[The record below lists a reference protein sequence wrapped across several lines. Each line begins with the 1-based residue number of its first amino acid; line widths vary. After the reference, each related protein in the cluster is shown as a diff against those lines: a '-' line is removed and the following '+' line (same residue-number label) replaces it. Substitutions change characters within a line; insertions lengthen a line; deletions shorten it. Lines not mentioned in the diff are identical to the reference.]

1 MATSKPAN
9 VVPDSVGEDSSPD
22 PAHQERG
29 SEISRSS
36 INALAGR
43 GETHLGVDVPEP
55 LSWSDDLEDSGY
67 DAWIYS
73 THEPKLHLS
82 KISTNVLGLVVCAGD
97 FNTYGIHVFQGLT
110 AEFETFV
117 SLVKA
122 RVDGIPHYWQYFPLA
137 PGEAFSNAWVRVRAW
152 RPEEGKAI
160 NLGLETT
167 RGRKTLFGSHLN
179 NLYHGSQL
187 RPLVKQ
193 HEGLITGI
201 WDNTRDQQPWVTV
214 IGVTC
219 DPARSHERSARDM
232 NLEIKQPDYIPPRA
246 CAEYDDP
253 EIWDSWQ
260 LTRARAQ
267 GIVRIT
273 ASRSREPEPPRVWGL
288 LLEYEDG
295 GIESLGQFRWD
306 CDTTT
311 SFEGSNVWLKSSFIK
326 TSMGRVG
333 EVRGHVRCFTDICGP
348 EGPGPG
354 WQHLQDEC
362 YPLWQSHIS
371 FRIWWI
377 GMLGDEWNW
386 D

>member
-9 VVPDSVGEDSSPD
+9 VVPGSVGGDSSPD
-22 PAHQERG
+22 LAHQERG
-29 SEISRSS
+29 SEISRS
-36 INALAGR
+36 INTLAGR
-43 GETHLGVDVPEP
+43 GETHLCVDVPEP
-55 LSWSDDLEDSGY
+55 LCWSDELEDNGF

-82 KISTNVLGLVVCAGD
+82 KINTNVLGLVVCAGD
-97 FNTYGIHVFQGLT
+97 CYTYGIHVFQGLT

-117 SLVKA
+117 SLVKT
-122 RVDGIPHYWQYFPLA
+122 RVEGIPHYWQYFPLA

-152 RPEEGKAI
+152 RPEEAKAI

-167 RGRKTLFGSHLN
+167 RGRKTLFGSHWN
-179 NLYHGSQL
+179 NLYHGSQF

-193 HEGLITGI
+193 HDGLITGI

-219 DPARSHERSARDM
+219 DPSRSHERSAQDM
-232 NLEIKQPDYIPPRA
+232 NLEIKQPDYEPPRG
-246 CAEYDDP
+246 YPMNTDLD
-253 EIWDSWQ
+253 IWDSWQ

-326 TSMGRVG
+326 TSTGRVG
-333 EVRGHVRCFTDICGP
+333 EVLGYVECFTDICGP

-354 WQHLQDEC
+354 WQHLQDEW
-362 YPLWQSHIS
+362 YSLWQSHIS

-377 GMLGDEWNW
+377 GMRGDEWNW